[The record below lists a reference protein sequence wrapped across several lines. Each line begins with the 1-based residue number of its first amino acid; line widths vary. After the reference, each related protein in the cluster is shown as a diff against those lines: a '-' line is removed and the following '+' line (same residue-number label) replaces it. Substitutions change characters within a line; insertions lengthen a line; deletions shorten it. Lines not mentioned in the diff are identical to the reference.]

1 MLVEE
6 MMSKPIV
13 TLSPNDLI
21 EEALVLLNEHKIR
34 HIPVIDDDQQVVGIL
49 SDRDIR
55 DATPSILENDQN
67 KDILKHDVSSIMTS
81 PVITV
86 HPLDFIE
93 DIASIFYDHEIACV
107 PVTKGNQIVGIVTE
121 KDLLYRLIQLTGI
134 HEQSSQIE
142 VKVPNKVGVLPDVT
156 KIVSDRNTNIS
167 SVYVYPYQDSYT
179 EKIIVLRIQTMNPMP
194 LIDQLKQHGYEVI
207 WPNIPGLS
215 K

>member
-6 MMSKPIV
+6 IMSTEVI
-13 TLSPNDLI
+13 TLYSSSKIKD
-21 EEALVLLNEHKIR
+21 ALQLLSEHSIR
-34 HIPVIDDDQQVVGIL
+34 HIPIVDEKDQVIGIV

-55 DATPSILENDQN
+55 DASPSILEKEPDHS
-67 KDILKHDVSSIMTS
+67 ILDNSVSTIMSS

-93 DIASIFYDHEIACV
+93 DIASIFYEHEIACV
-107 PVTKGNQIVGIVTE
+107 PVTQENKLVGIVTE
-121 KDLLYRLIQLTGI
+121 KDLLYTLIQLTGI

-142 VKVPNKVGVLPDVT
+142 IKVPNRVGILPEVT
-156 KIVSDRNTNIS
+156 KIISDRKTNIS
-167 SVYVYPYQDSYT
+167 SVFVYPSKEDLR

-194 LIDQLKQHGYEVI
+194 LINDLKEKGYHVL

-215 K
+215 Q

>member
-6 MMSKPIV
+6 IMTSEVI
-13 TLSPNDLI
+13 TLNATHKI
-21 EEALVLLNEHKIR
+21 EEAVELLNKHRIR
-34 HIPVIDDDQQVVGIL
+34 HIPVVNDDSHVIGIL
-49 SDRDIR
+49 SDRDVR
-55 DATPSILENDQN
+55 DAAPSILEEEQN
-67 KDILKHDVSSIMTS
+67 LDILQNDVSTIMTT

-93 DIASIFYDHEIACV
+93 DIASIFYEHEIACV
-107 PVTKGNQIVGIVTE
+107 PVTQNNELIGIVTE

-142 VKVPNKVGVLPDVT
+142 IKVQHKVGVLPDVT
-156 KIVSDRNTNIS
+156 RIISERNTNIS
-167 SVYVYPYQDSYT
+167 SVFIYPYQDSFK
-179 EKIIVLRIQTMNPMP
+179 EKIIVLRVQTMNPMP
-194 LIDQLKQHGYEVI
+194 LIDELKQHGYEVI

>member
-6 MMSKPIV
+6 IMSKPTV
-13 TLSPNDLI
+13 KLSPSDLI
-21 EEALVLLNEHKIR
+21 EEALALLNEHTIR
-34 HIPVIDDDQQVVGIL
+34 HIPIVDESDQVVGIL
-49 SDRDIR
+49 SDRDVR
-55 DATPSILENDQN
+55 DATPSILEPDQN
-67 KDILKHDVSSIMTS
+67 YQILKHDVSSIMTS

-107 PVTKGNQIVGIVTE
+107 PVTKNNQLVGIVTE

-142 VKVPNKVGVLPDVT
+142 IKVPNKVGVLPHVT
-156 KIVSDRNTNIS
+156 RIVSERNTNIS

-194 LIDQLKQHGYEVI
+194 LIDELKQHGYEVI